1 MEASN
6 PCINEIGKVNRS
18 PEGDRYRRA
27 GNELGA
33 KMKQNDSALHEGIGT
48 RQTRSWLFTPATK
61 PERFAKAK
69 ELLN

>member
-1 MEASN
+1 MRLELVISIA
-6 PCINEIGKVNRS
+6 ERK
-18 PEGDRYRRA
+18 RA
-27 GNELGA
+27 WS

-69 ELLN
+69 EL